1 MGCLTEESDRITKKF
16 RTFADEIS
24 KLMKHRQMRQM
35 KLWMIAA
42 ILTLCGTMNALAQ
55 IDPQVTEIMRKCE
68 KVMSN
73 PAGLEMTMTIEARM
87 VVKLSGMNATVAM
100 KNEKSKAI
108 VIMKVLG
115 REVRTEEG
123 FDGTQEWSYRH
134 IDLKKKGQEVK
145 DTLTIKKAAKK
156 SKSDYDIDFG
166 LDKDYKTATV
176 KVSGR
181 YYELTFT
188 NPIDKDD
195 PNKVVVKI
203 DKDKYYFREMKA
215 KQSGMSMTMTVTKIK
230 LGVSDNIFKFDPKN
244 YPNAVI
250 VRK

>member
-1 MGCLTEESDRITKKF
+1 MKQTRI
-16 RTFADEIS
+16 
-24 KLMKHRQMRQM
+24 LM
-35 KLWMIAA
+35 LAA
-42 ILTLCGTMNALAQ
+42 ILTICGAMTALAQ

-73 PAGLEMTMTIEARM
+73 PAGLEMTMSIEARM
-87 VVKLSGMNATVAM
+87 VIKLSGITATVSE
-100 KNEKSKAI
+100 KNGKSKASM
-108 VIMKVLG
+108 VMKVLG
-115 REVRTEEG
+115 REVKTEEG

-134 IDLKKKGQEVK
+134 IDLKKKGKEVK
-145 DTLTIKKAAKK
+145 DTLTIKKTTKK
-156 SKSDYDIDFG
+156 SESDYDIDFSV
-166 LDKDYKTATV
+166 DKDYKTATV

-188 NPIDKDD
+188 NPIKKDD
-195 PNKVVVKI
+195 PKKMVVKI

-215 KQSGMSMTMTVTKIK
+215 KQSGLSMTMTVSKIK
-230 LGVSDNIFKFDPKN
+230 FGVSDDVFKFDPKN